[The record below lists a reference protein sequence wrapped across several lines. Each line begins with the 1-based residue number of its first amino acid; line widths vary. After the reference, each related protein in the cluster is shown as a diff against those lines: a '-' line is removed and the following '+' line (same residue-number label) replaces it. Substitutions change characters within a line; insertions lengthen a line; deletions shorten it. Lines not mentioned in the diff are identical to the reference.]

1 MSERPRKEK
10 EKRRHLISGK
20 GLPQKISRVEWGG
33 RLEAVSDLHGGAAD
47 GFHQGAARGVGQ
59 RLYALQKLA
68 LVAAGDE
75 AWRSEEKD
83 E

>member
-1 MSERPRKEK
+1 MEKAFRKRSHGSSGEDAS
-10 EKRRHLISGK
+10 RLSPISTAA
-20 GLPQKISRVEWGG
+20 LQT
-33 RLEAVSDLHGGAAD
+33 VSTK
-47 GFHQGAARGVGQ
+47 VQ